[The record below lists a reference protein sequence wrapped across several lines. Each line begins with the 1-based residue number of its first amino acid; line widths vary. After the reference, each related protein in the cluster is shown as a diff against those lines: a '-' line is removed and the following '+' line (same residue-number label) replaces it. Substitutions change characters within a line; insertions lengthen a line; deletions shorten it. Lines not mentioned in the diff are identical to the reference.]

1 MDQVDVIVVGAGVVG
16 LAIAAEMSAHHS
28 NTLVVDQH
36 SDIGQETSS
45 RNSEV
50 IHAGLYY
57 PEDSLK
63 AQLCVEGKHRLY
75 QHCESYKVNHQRIG
89 KLLIAVDQ
97 EEHNK
102 LEQIQ
107 SQATK
112 NGVEDLESLTSAQLA
127 AIEPELKASAGVL
140 SPSTGIVDSHGL
152 MVSLVGQLEQRGGFF
167 VGNTEFLDAQS
178 HPNGFVVTLKNED
191 DSESEIVTSI
201 LINSCGLHSEDV
213 ANKIE
218 CLAPDLIPTV
228 SFARGHYF
236 SYSGR
241 NPFKHLIY
249 PMPEMGGLGIHGTL
263 DLGGQLRFGPDVQ
276 FIDSLDYSIPADRH
290 DTFAAAIKRYWP
302 SMDPAALHPAYS
314 GIRPKLGYPNK
325 AFSDFVIQGPKD
337 HGREGLVN
345 LFGIESPGLTS
356 ALAIGSYVR
365 KLLE

>member
-1 MDQVDVIVVGAGVVG
+1 MDQVDVIVIGAGVVG
-16 LAIAAEMSAHHS
+16 LAIAAEMSAHYP

-63 AQLCVEGKHRLY
+63 AQFCVEGKHRLY
-75 QHCESYKVNHQRIG
+75 QHCESFKVNHQRIG

-97 EEHNK
+97 DEQGK

-107 SQATK
+107 SQAIK
-112 NGVEDLESLTSAQLA
+112 NGVEDLEPLTSEQVA
-127 AIEPELKASAGVL
+127 ALEPELNAYSGAL

-167 VGNTEFLDAQS
+167 VGNTEFLHAQS
-178 HPNGFVVTLKNED
+178 HSNGFLVTLRNED
-191 DSESEIVTSI
+191 GSESEIITSV
-201 LINSCGLHSEDV
+201 LINSSGLHGADT

-218 CLAPDLIPTV
+218 CLTPDLIPTV

-241 NPFKHLIY
+241 NPFSHLIY
-249 PMPEMGGLGIHGTL
+249 PMPEVGGLGIHGTL

-276 FIDSLDYSIPADRH
+276 LIDSLDYRIPADRH
-290 DTFAAAIKRYWP
+290 AAFIAAIKRYWP

-325 AFSDFVIQGPKD
+325 TFSDFVIQGPKD
-337 HGREGLVN
+337 HGQEGLIN

-356 ALAIGSYVR
+356 ALAIGPYVR